1 MKTTSEQQD
10 RAGHCRLRAGH
21 RHCRQRRL
29 QVHQAEEPGAAPEGG
44 EKEKGGREVAAAA
57 AATAAVIL
65 GARGLLVSGRRRQCP
80 RHGRRRGAEQGRVEV
95 M

>member
-57 AATAAVIL
+57 ATAAVIL
-65 GARGLLVSGRRRQCP
+65 GARGLLVSGRRRQRP